1 MLRELHV
8 RNLAVI
14 EGATIEWEEGFAV
27 LSGETGAG
35 KSIVVDSLSLL
46 AGARASTEM
55 IRSGAEVLSVAGVF
69 APRGS
74 AWRQVLEESGL
85 EAHGDE
91 LLIRREIA
99 RNGRNRVFVNDQPAT
114 LRLLLD
120 LAPLVLRIHGQ
131 REELGLTTP
140 DLQRQ
145 WLDRSGGAEADRLLS
160 EVAEAYDQWSRL
172 AERLARA
179 SGDQKARRERL
190 ELLRFHAEEIDV
202 ARLVAGEDERLR
214 TERDGLRNA
223 DSIARALGASQASLS
238 EDEGAAV
245 ERVGRARDL
254 LAGIVSW
261 QPEAEG
267 WVADLSE
274 IEVRLADLAQ
284 TLAHHLDRLDADP
297 GRLDAVEERLAL
309 VERLGRR
316 FGGSAAS
323 ALAYR
328 ATIEEELAELDADAA
343 DRTDLFLRV
352 ESALG
357 VYREAALTLSK
368 RREVWGRDLVQR
380 IAAECKDLGL
390 SKARLEVLLERRR
403 RSGGA
408 LALDGIE
415 VEPGREGVDQV
426 VFLFAPNPGEEPRPL
441 ARIASGGE
449 LSRLFLALQLA
460 ARGDDREGAEATLVF
475 DEVDAGIG
483 GAEAAALGLKLK
495 RLARGGQILAVTH
508 LPQVASAADRH
519 YRVAK
524 KVTGGR
530 TRVTVEELDGEGRIE
545 EVARMLAGSKVTDL
559 SLSHARE
566 LIAGAARR

>member
-14 EGATIEWEEGFAV
+14 ESASIEWEGGFAV

-46 AGARASTEM
+46 AGARASAEM
-55 IRSGAEVLSVAGVF
+55 IRSGAEGLSVAGVF
-69 APRGS
+69 VPRGDL
-74 AWRQVLEESGL
+74 WRRVLDEAGLDASG
-85 EAHGDE
+85 EE
-91 LLIRREIA
+91 LLIRREISK
-99 RNGRNRVFVNDQPAT
+99 NGRNRVFVNDQPAT
-114 LRLLLD
+114 LRLLAD
-120 LAPLVLRIHGQ
+120 LSPLVLRIHGQ

-140 DLQRQ
+140 DLQRL
-145 WLDRSGGAEADRLLS
+145 WLDRSGGPEGERLLAR
-160 EVAEAYDQWSRL
+160 VAETYERWARL

-179 SGDQKARRERL
+179 SGDEKARRERL
-190 ELLRFHAEEIDV
+190 ELLRFHAEEIDA
-202 ARLVAGEDERLR
+202 ARLVAGEDEKLR
-214 TERDGLRNA
+214 AEREGLRHA
-223 DSIARALGASQASLS
+223 EAIARALGASQATLS

-245 ERVGRARDL
+245 ERLGRAREL
-254 LAGIVSW
+254 LSGIVAW

-267 WVADLSE
+267 WLAELVE

-284 TLAHHLDRLDADP
+284 TLAHRLDGLEADP
-297 GRLDAVEERLAL
+297 NRLDLVEERLAL
-309 VERLGRR
+309 VERLCRR
-316 FGGSAAS
+316 FGGTVAAV
-323 ALAYR
+323 LAYR
-328 ATIEEELAELDADAA
+328 ASIEEELSELDADAA
-343 DRTDLFLRV
+343 DRSDLFVRV
-352 ESALG
+352 DEALG
-357 VYREAALTLSK
+357 VYREDALALSAA
-368 RREVWGRDLVQR
+368 RQIWGRELVQR

-390 SKARLEVLLERRR
+390 AKARLEVSLERRKR
-403 RSGGA
+403 AGGA
-408 LALDGIE
+408 LRLDGVE
-415 VEPGREGVDQV
+415 VEPGREGIDQV

-460 ARGDDREGAEATLVF
+460 AKSEGAEATLVF

-483 GAEAAALGLKLK
+483 GAEAAALGKKLQ

-508 LPQVASAADRH
+508 LAQVASAADTH

-530 TRVTVEELDGEGRIE
+530 TRVTVEALDEEGRVE
-545 EVARMLAGSKVTDL
+545 EVARMLAGSKITDL

-566 LIAGAARR
+566 LIFGAARK

>member
-1 MLRELHV
+1 VLRELHV

-14 EGATIEWEEGFAV
+14 ESATIEWDAGFAV

-46 AGARASTEM
+46 AGARASAEM
-55 IRSGAEVLSVAGVF
+55 IRSGAEGLSVAGVF
-69 APRGS
+69 APRGD
-74 AWRQVLEESGL
+74 AWRRVLDEAGL
-85 EAHGDE
+85 DASGDE

-99 RNGRNRVFVNDQPAT
+99 KNGRNRVFVNDQPAT
-114 LRLLLD
+114 LRLLAD
-120 LAPLVLRIHGQ
+120 LSPLVLRIHGQ

-140 DLQRQ
+140 DLQRW
-145 WLDRSGGAEADRLLS
+145 WLDRSGGAEAERLLAQ
-160 EVAEAYDQWSRL
+160 VAETHERWERL

-190 ELLRFHAEEIDV
+190 DLLRFQAEEIDA
-202 ARLVAGEDERLR
+202 ARLVAGEDEKLR
-214 TERDGLRNA
+214 IEREGLRHA
-223 DSIARALGASQASLS
+223 DAIARALGASQATLS

-245 ERVGRARDL
+245 ERLGRARDL
-254 LAGIVSW
+254 LAGIVDW
-261 QPEAEG
+261 QPEAAA
-267 WVADLSE
+267 WLADLNE

-284 TLAHHLDRLDADP
+284 TLAHHLDGLEADP
-297 GRLDAVEERLAL
+297 VRLDAVEERLAL
-309 VERLGRR
+309 VERLCRR
-316 FGGSAAS
+316 HGGSVAAVLS
-323 ALAYR
+323 YR
-328 ATIEEELAELDADAA
+328 AGIEEELSELDADAA
-343 DRTDLFLRV
+343 DRSDLFVRV
-352 ESALG
+352 EEALAA
-357 VYREAALTLSK
+357 YREEALALSEARK
-368 RREVWGRDLVQR
+368 VWGRDLVVR

-390 SKARLEVLLERRR
+390 AKARLEVALERRKR
-403 RSGGA
+403 AGGT
-408 LALDGIE
+408 LIVDGVE
-415 VEPGREGVDQV
+415 VEPGREGIDQV

-460 ARGDDREGAEATLVF
+460 AKSEGAEATLVF

-483 GAEAAALGLKLK
+483 GAEAAALGKKLQ

-508 LPQVASAADRH
+508 LAQVASAADRH

-530 TRVTVEELDGEGRIE
+530 TRVAVEALDSAGRIE

-566 LIAGAARR
+566 LIAGAARK

>member
-1 MLRELHV
+1 VLRELHV

-14 EGATIEWEEGFAV
+14 ESASIEWQAGFAV

-46 AGARASTEM
+46 AGARASVEM
-55 IRSGAEVLSVAGVF
+55 IRSGAEGLSVAGVF
-69 APRGS
+69 SPRGD
-74 AWRQVLEESGL
+74 AWRRVLDEAGL
-85 EAHGDE
+85 DATGEE

-99 RNGRNRVFVNDQPAT
+99 KNGRNRVFVNDQPAT
-114 LRLLLD
+114 LRLLAD

-140 DLQRQ
+140 DLQRW
-145 WLDRSGGAEADRLLS
+145 WLDRSGGAEAERLLAR
-160 EVAEAYDQWSRL
+160 VAETHERWSRL

-190 ELLRFHAEEIDV
+190 DLLRFHSEEID
-202 ARLVAGEDERLR
+202 AAHLVAGEDEKLR
-214 TERDGLRNA
+214 IEREGLRHA
-223 DSIARALGASQASLS
+223 DAIARALGASQATLS

-245 ERVGRARDL
+245 ERLGRAREL
-254 LAGIVSW
+254 LSGIVDW
-261 QPEAEG
+261 QPEAGG
-267 WVADLSE
+267 WLADLME

-284 TLAHHLDRLDADP
+284 TLAHHLDGLEADPVRLDS
-297 GRLDAVEERLAL
+297 VEERLAL

-316 FGGSAAS
+316 FGGSVAAV
-323 ALAYR
+323 LAYR
-328 ATIEEELAELDADAA
+328 AAIEEELAELDADAA
-343 DRTDLFLRV
+343 DRSDLFVRV
-352 ESALG
+352 EEALG
-357 VYREAALTLSK
+357 AYREEALALSAA
-368 RREVWGRDLVQR
+368 RRVWGRELVQR

-390 SKARLEVLLERRR
+390 AKARLEVALERRKR
-403 RSGGA
+403 AGGT
-408 LALDGIE
+408 LIIDGVE
-415 VEPGREGVDQV
+415 VEPGREGIDQV

-460 ARGDDREGAEATLVF
+460 AKSEGAEATLVF
-475 DEVDAGIG
+475 DEVDSGIG
-483 GAEAAALGLKLK
+483 GAEAAALGKKLQ

-508 LPQVASAADRH
+508 LAQVASAADRH

-530 TRVTVEELDGEGRIE
+530 TRVAVEALDAAGRIE

-566 LIAGAARR
+566 LIAGAARK